1 MAVELGTT
9 SLEHLTRVEV
19 SERQRFV
26 SHTVPGLKGDLA
38 QALGR
43 PSVAVRL
50 EGMFYGPTAAQDL
63 GALRTAY
70 LAGEPVDFFAEAVG
84 EGYFAQVL
92 ITQIQVS
99 QRAGYL
105 DQFDYACEVL
115 EYVEPP
121 APAPADLLASL
132 DTDLLG
138 EAGAFMDDVQNALA
152 EVSSIT
158 DLIANVPSF
167 ADPTTR
173 LPGMLDLFTTA
184 SSGGTGVL
192 TTVRDLF

>member
-9 SLEHLTRVEV
+9 TLQHLTLVEV
-19 SERQRFV
+19 NEGQRFARH
-26 SHTVPGLKGDLA
+26 SVPGMKGDLA

-50 EGMFYGPTAAQDL
+50 EGVFYGPAAAEEL

-70 LAGEPVDFFAEAVG
+70 LAGEPVDFFADAVG

-92 ITQIQVS
+92 IASLDVT

-105 DQFDYACEVL
+105 DQFDYACEVV

-121 APAPADLLASL
+121 APAVTDLLGAL
-132 DTDLLG
+132 DTDLLS
-138 EAGAFMDDVQNALA
+138 EASAFMDDVQNALA
-152 EVSSIT
+152 EVSSIV

-167 ADPTTR
+167 GDPTTQ
-173 LPGMLDLFTTA
+173 LPAMLELFTSA
-184 SSGGTGVL
+184 SSGGADAL
-192 TTVRDLF
+192 TAIRDLF